1 MTVAQHNV
9 LGNGQLAPGGMAVVI
24 KPFPIESMAAR
35 IRSMIEGRK
44 EPAEHT

>member
-9 LGNGQLAPGGMAVVI
+9 LGNGQLASGMAVVI

-35 IRSMIEGRK
+35 IRSMIEGRN